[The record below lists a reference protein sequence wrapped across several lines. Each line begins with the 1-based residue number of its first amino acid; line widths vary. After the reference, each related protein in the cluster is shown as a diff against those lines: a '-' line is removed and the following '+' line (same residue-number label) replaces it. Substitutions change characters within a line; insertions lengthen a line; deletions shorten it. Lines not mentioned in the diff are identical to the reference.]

1 MIYATCKK
9 QFRQITIGEQIELK
23 EITHYVGQ
31 TKVSGYLIA
40 GQSRDQIIYPGEFEE
55 HFEENHH
62 TTINKSYLTSNRV
75 INHITRKN

>member
-9 QFRQITIGEQIELK
+9 PFRTVNIGEQVEIK

-40 GQSRDQIIYPGEFEE
+40 GQSRDQIIYPDEFVE
-55 HFEENHH
+55 HFEENLH
-62 TTINKSYLTSNRV
+62 TAIQKSYLVRNHL
-75 INHITRKN
+75 INHTTRKH